1 MAAGAAGGMLNQQE
15 GAGCSASTAQ
25 ASAVGVTTISFR
37 QVGTGAGTGTGM
49 GGAAKADTDTVGVA
63 GDNVY
68 PGFSLGSI
76 RVWTPLLLAPMAG
89 VTDQSFRRLCR
100 RFAELALAGEATAGL
115 YSVAALSENQNFP
128 KAQPKKDAPGG
139 LYVSEMVTAKAI
151 CERNRTSLAM
161 VRVDPAERVRSIQLY
176 GVNSQALAEAMRYLL
191 ERDLADH
198 IDLNFGCPVPK
209 VMRRGGGSAVPW
221 KVDLFREI
229 VTAVVGIAREVRG
242 GEVPVTIKMRIGIDD
257 DHVTVFDAAQ
267 IAEEAGIAAI
277 GLHAR
282 TAAQYYSGD
291 ARWEWI
297 AELKRRVSVPVFGNG
312 DVFSGQDA
320 KHLLAETG
328 CDGVTVG
335 RGCQGRP
342 WLFAQVAAA
351 LTGKPIPL
359 APNLRQVADIIT
371 LHATWMVEDLGN
383 ETLALRHMRKHIG
396 WYLRGFAVGGQMR
409 GKLSLV
415 KTLAELRELLEQ
427 LDLEQE
433 FPASSTGR
441 RGRAGNER
449 VPHLPQGWLD
459 SRILSA
465 KDRQNL
471 HLAEEGGSGG

>member
-1 MAAGAAGGMLNQQE
+1 MLNQQE
-15 GAGCSASTAQ
+15 GAGCSASAAE
-25 ASAVGVTTISFR
+25 ASTGAVGVATASFG
-37 QVGTGAGTGTGM
+37 QAKASADTGTGADAV
-49 GGAAKADTDTVGVA
+49 GGVGA
-63 GDNVY
+63 GAY

-76 RVWTPLLLAPMAG
+76 RVWTPLVLAPMAG

-100 RFAELALAGEATAGL
+100 RFAELALVGGATADSQDSHSENL
-115 YSVAALSENQNFP
+115 YSIPTLSENQNFP
-128 KAQPKKDAPGG
+128 VAQPKVDAPGG

-161 VRVDPAERVRSIQLY
+161 VRADPAERVRSIQLY
-176 GVNSQALAEAMRYLL
+176 GVNSQALAEATRYLL

-229 VTAVVGIAREVRG
+229 VTAVVGAAREIRG
-242 GEVPVTIKMRIGIDD
+242 EEVPVTIKMRIGIDD
-257 DHVTVFDAAQ
+257 DHITVFDAAQ

-282 TAAQYYSGD
+282 TAAQYYSGE

-297 AELKRRVSVPVFGNG
+297 AELKRRVGIPVLGNG
-312 DVFSGQDA
+312 DVFSGEDA
-320 KHLLAETG
+320 KRLLAETG

-342 WLFAQVAAA
+342 WLFAQLAAA
-351 LTGKPIPL
+351 LTGKSTPL
-359 APNLRQVADIIT
+359 DPNLRQVADIIT
-371 LHATWMVEDLGN
+371 LHATWMVEDLGD

-396 WYLRGFAVGGQMR
+396 WYLRGFAVGGEMR

-459 SRILSA
+459 SRTLDP